1 MKKNIIIIMLFLFAL
16 ITIYSCGSDKI
27 KDQKG
32 VNKKNDV
39 IINDQNV
46 NDGQIKSKD
55 NKDKVSNKNPY
66 GFEGEWCSYEFDDP
80 NTILMMLTI
89 DKINENQYRVK
100 FTNFSELEGYDD
112 FNEIGVLEKKDLLL
126 IKVKE
131 KCENSRG
138 EISYCDSTRGIEM
151 GEWDGHPEIT
161 LYWYYV
167 TAPET
172 NITAE
177 FIRCD

>member
-1 MKKNIIIIMLFLFAL
+1 FCCRIIHEHVLLFVNIF
-16 ITIYSCGSDKI
+16 SDKLFYRRI
-27 KDQKG
+27 
-32 VNKKNDV
+32 
-39 IINDQNV
+39 
-46 NDGQIKSKD
+46 
-55 NKDKVSNKNPY
+55 
-66 GFEGEWCSYEFDDP
+66 CSFSISSTTFDY
-80 NTILMMLTI
+80 N
-89 DKINENQYRVK
+89 
-100 FTNFSELEGYDD
+100 SD
-112 FNEIGVLEKKDLLL
+112 FNEIGVLENKDLLL